1 VEGKDMTKSQLI
13 DRISE
18 KLAQTMSKKDTELI
32 INTLFRDMA
41 NALKKGEKIELRGLG
56 SFKVITRDERLGR
69 NPKTGE
75 KVHVERKRA
84 IFFKPGKELK
94 ERVDS

>member
-1 VEGKDMTKSQLI
+1 MTKSQLI
-13 DRISE
+13 DKIAD
-18 KLAQTMSKKDTELI
+18 KLAHIMGKKDAELI
-32 INTLFRDMA
+32 INTLFRDMG
-41 NALKKGEKIELRGLG
+41 NALKKGDKIELRGLG
-56 SFKVITRDERLGR
+56 SFKVITRDERIGR

-75 KVHVERKRA
+75 KVKVERKRA

>member
-1 VEGKDMTKSQLI
+1 MTKSQLI
-13 DRISE
+13 EKISE
-18 KLAQTMSKKDTELI
+18 KLADTMSKKDTELI
-32 INTLFRDMA
+32 VNTLFRDMA
-41 NALKKGEKIELRGLG
+41 TALKKGDKIELRGLG

-75 KVHVERKRA
+75 KVKVECKRA

>member
-1 VEGKDMTKSQLI
+1 MTKSQLI
-13 DRISE
+13 DKIAD
-18 KLAQTMSKKDTELI
+18 KLADIMSKKDAELI
-32 INTLFRDMA
+32 INTLFRDMG
-41 NALKKGEKIELRGLG
+41 NALKKGDKIELRGLG

-75 KVHVERKRA
+75 KVQVERKRA

>member
-1 VEGKDMTKSQLI
+1 MTKSQLI
-13 DRISE
+13 EKISE
-18 KLAQTMSKKDTELI
+18 KLAETMSKKDTELI
-32 INTLFRDMA
+32 VNTLFRDMA
-41 NALKKGEKIELRGLG
+41 AALKKGDKIELRGLG
-56 SFKVITRDERLGR
+56 SFKVITREERLGR

-75 KVHVERKRA
+75 KVQVEQKRA

>member
-1 VEGKDMTKSQLI
+1 MTKSQLI
-13 DRISE
+13 DEIADQ
-18 KLAQTMSKKDTELI
+18 LAHTMSKKDAELI
-32 INTLFRDMA
+32 INTLFRDMG
-41 NALKKGEKIELRGLG
+41 NALKKGDKIELRGLG
-56 SFKVITRDERLGR
+56 SFKVITRDERFGR

-75 KVHVERKRA
+75 KVKVERKRA